1 MEENIDNHA
10 SISVGELKD
19 GFINI
24 KDINIKR
31 LQNENHR
38 LQENRKKLESGV
50 RKAKTDINSLNKYAK
65 RKNMFLK
72 VLQNLLKMNA
82 KSLLSLQ
89 SY

>member
-38 LQENRKKLESGV
+38 LQENHKKLESGV

-89 SY
+89 SC

>member
-24 KDINIKR
+24 KHINIKR

-50 RKAKTDINSLNKYAK
+50 RKAKTDINFLNKYAK

-89 SY
+89 SC

>member
-24 KDINIKR
+24 KDINVKR

-89 SY
+89 SC

>member
-1 MEENIDNHA
+1 MEENVDNHA

-89 SY
+89 SC

>member
-24 KDINIKR
+24 TDINIKR

-89 SY
+89 SC

>member
-89 SY
+89 SC

>member
-1 MEENIDNHA
+1 MEDNIDNHA

-72 VLQNLLKMNA
+72 VLQNLLKMNS

-89 SY
+89 SC

>member
-10 SISVGELKD
+10 SVSVGELKD

-38 LQENRKKLESGV
+38 LQENPKKLESGV
-50 RKAKTDINSLNKYAK
+50 RKAKTDTNSLNKYAK

-72 VLQNLLKMNA
+72 VLPNLLKMDD

-89 SY
+89 SC

>member
-65 RKNMFLK
+65 RKNMFLT

-89 SY
+89 SC

>member
-38 LQENRKKLESGV
+38 LQEDRKKLESGV

-72 VLQNLLKMNA
+72 VLQNLLKINA

-89 SY
+89 SC

>member
-82 KSLLSLQ
+82 KILLSLQ
-89 SY
+89 SC

>member
-10 SISVGELKD
+10 SVSVGELKD

-89 SY
+89 SC

>member
-50 RKAKTDINSLNKYAK
+50 RKAKTDINSLNKSAK
-65 RKNMFLK
+65 RKYMFLK
-72 VLQNLLKMNA
+72 VLQNLSKMNA
-82 KSLLSLQ
+82 KGLLSLQ
-89 SY
+89 SC

>member
-50 RKAKTDINSLNKYAK
+50 RKVKTDINSLNKYAK

-89 SY
+89 SC

>member
-24 KDINIKR
+24 KDINMKR

-89 SY
+89 SC

>member
-50 RKAKTDINSLNKYAK
+50 RKAKTDINFLNKYAK

-89 SY
+89 SC

>member
-72 VLQNLLKMNA
+72 VLQNLSKMNA
-82 KSLLSLQ
+82 KGLLSLQ
-89 SY
+89 SC

>member
-82 KSLLSLQ
+82 KSLLPLQ
-89 SY
+89 SC

>member
-50 RKAKTDINSLNKYAK
+50 RKAKTDINSLNMYAK
-65 RKNMFLK
+65 QKNMFLK
-72 VLQNLLKMNA
+72 LLQNLLKMNA

-89 SY
+89 SC

>member
-65 RKNMFLK
+65 RNNMFLK

-89 SY
+89 SC

>member
-50 RKAKTDINSLNKYAK
+50 RKAKTDINSLNKYPK

-89 SY
+89 SC

>member
-1 MEENIDNHA
+1 MEENIDNHE

-89 SY
+89 SC